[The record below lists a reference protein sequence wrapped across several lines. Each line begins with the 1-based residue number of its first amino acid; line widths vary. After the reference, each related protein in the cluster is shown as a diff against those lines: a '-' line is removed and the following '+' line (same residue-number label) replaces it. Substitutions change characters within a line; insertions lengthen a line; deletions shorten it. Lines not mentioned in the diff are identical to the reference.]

1 MHFPNFIFCEI
12 SLTPSPEGVHSE
24 GQMVRSQEEVLRV
37 HQRAPA
43 RGGGRGG
50 GDHQEE
56 RRGPEHVLPRDP
68 DQGAGAQP
76 ARPLPRPPS
85 LPRPRGC
92 QAELSHHF
100 DKNVESAYTF
110 TEIGTIIIIRI
121 FAITKQR

>member
-1 MHFPNFIFCEI
+1 MQFLNLIFCEI
-12 SLTPSPEGVHSE
+12 LLTPSPEGVHSE

-76 ARPLPRPPS
+76 ARPLPRTPS